1 MAMKCYSR
9 AIAGGG
15 AYIDTTA
22 AGGGV
27 STTTAAGGG
36 DFISTTLLMGTK
48 LLVDGGGTVTW
59 VESGTHDH
67 LLTLHGHNISVQKE
81 DCGCLPYPPV
91 SGVSARTYC
100 GSIR

>member
-36 DFISTTLLMGTK
+36 DFISTTLLMELNYSLMEEEPSLG
-48 LLVDGGGTVTW
+48 W
-59 VESGTHDH
+59 RVEHMT
-67 LLTLHGHNISVQKE
+67 I
-81 DCGCLPYPPV
+81 Y
-91 SGVSARTYC
+91 
-100 GSIR
+100 